1 MPEIRAEQP
10 SDADGIRALNIAAFV
25 GEAEAK
31 LVDLLRKRGRNIVS
45 LVAVEDGQV
54 VGQVLFT
61 ELSVTPP
68 TSFKGVGLAPLAVLP
83 GFQNHGIGT
92 ELGHKGLDLCRE
104 LGYDFAVVLG
114 HTDYYPRFGF
124 KKASDFGIGN
134 DYSVDDPFMALEFK
148 PDVLGSFKGVA
159 HYAPEFAETG
169 S

>member
-1 MPEIRAEQP
+1 MPEIRVEQF
-10 SDADGIRALNIAAFV
+10 SDADGIRTLNRQAFE

-31 LVDLLRKRGRNIVS
+31 LVDLLREHGRNIVS
-45 LVAVEDGQV
+45 LVAVNQGQV

-61 ELSVTPP
+61 EVSVTPS

-83 GFQNHGIGT
+83 SFQNCGIGT
-92 ELGHKGLDLCRE
+92 ELGHKGLALCRD
-104 LGYDFAVVLG
+104 LGYDYALVLG
-114 HTDYYPRFGF
+114 HTNYYPRFGF

-134 DYSVDDPFMALEFK
+134 DYNVDDPFMALEFK
-148 PDVLGSFKGVA
+148 PGVLGSFKGVA

>member
-1 MPEIRAEQP
+1 MPEIRAELP
-10 SDADGIRALNIAAFV
+10 SDADGIRVLNRQAFK
-25 GEAEAK
+25 GDAEAK
-31 LVDLLRKRGRNIVS
+31 LVDLLRERGRNIVS

-61 ELSVTPP
+61 EVSVTP
-68 TSFKGVGLAPLAVLP
+68 TASYKGVGLAPMAVLP
-83 GFQNHGIGT
+83 GFQNRGIGT
-92 ELGHKGLDLCRE
+92 ELGTRGLSLCRD

-124 KKASDFGIGN
+124 KKASDFSIGN
-134 DYSVDDPFMALEFK
+134 DYEVDDPFMALEFK
-148 PDVLGSFKGVA
+148 PGILGSFKGVA